1 MFGFTIQAATREQA
15 IAQAQALIEFLGGNA
30 GALVEEGEDVV
41 TAKGK
46 PGRPKKGAEQ
56 ALSAA
61 PVTEPSSVANPFG
74 MAASTAPARVY
85 TQQEM
90 VKALTEVAAKRT
102 GDTGVND
109 GYARVGALIAKVQP
123 GCQNVSQVK
132 PENYAAVIAESGVSV

>member
-30 GALVEEGEDVV
+30 GAPVEEVEE
-41 TAKGK
+41 TAAKGK
-46 PGRPKKGAEQ
+46 PGRPKKGAEPVP
-56 ALSAA
+56 SAPPVAEA
-61 PVTEPSSVANPFG
+61 PAVANPFG
-74 MAASTAPARVY
+74 MAAPVAPARVY

-132 PENYAAVIAESGVSV
+132 PENYAAVIAESGVIV

>member
-30 GALVEEGEDVV
+30 GAPVEEVEDVA

-46 PGRPKKGAEQ
+46 PGRPKKGTEP
-56 ALSAA
+56 A
-61 PVTEPSSVANPFG
+61 PVAEVPAVANPFG
-74 MAASTAPARVY
+74 MAASVPPARVY

>member
-15 IAQAQALIEFLGGNA
+15 IAQAVLLIELLGGNTGNA
-30 GALVEEGEDVV
+30 IEESEE
-41 TAKGK
+41 TSTKGK
-46 PGRPKKGAEQ
+46 PGRPKKVSEPVPP
-56 ALSAA
+56 A
-61 PVTEPSSVANPFG
+61 PPVVEAPAVANPFG
-74 MAASTAPARVY
+74 LPAAAPARVY

-102 GDTGVND
+102 GDAGVND

-132 PENYAAVIAESGVSV
+132 PENYAAVIAESGVAV

>member
-30 GALVEEGEDVV
+30 GAPVDEVEE
-41 TAKGK
+41 TAAKGK
-46 PGRPKKGAEQ
+46 PGRPKKGAEP
-56 ALSAA
+56 A
-61 PVTEPSSVANPFG
+61 PVAVAEAPSVANPFG
-74 MAASTAPARVY
+74 MAAPPVPARVY

-132 PENYAAVIAESGVSV
+132 PENYAAVIAESGVIV